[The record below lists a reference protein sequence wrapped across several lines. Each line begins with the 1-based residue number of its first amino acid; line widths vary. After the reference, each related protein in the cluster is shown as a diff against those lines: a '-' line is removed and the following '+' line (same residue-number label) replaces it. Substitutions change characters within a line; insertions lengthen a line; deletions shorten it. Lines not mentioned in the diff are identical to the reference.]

1 MKFNFGDLVV
11 VDKNLLGV
19 IVKCNKDNYEV
30 YVKVFENIVEYKEK
44 DIRKAKEK
52 VLNDTKNWEE
62 TNEM

>member
-19 IVKCNKDNYEV
+19 IVKCNKDTYDV
-30 YVKVFENIVEYKEK
+30 YVKVFENIAEYEEK
-44 DIRKAKEK
+44 DIRKAKKK
-52 VLNDTKNWEE
+52 VFDGTENWEE